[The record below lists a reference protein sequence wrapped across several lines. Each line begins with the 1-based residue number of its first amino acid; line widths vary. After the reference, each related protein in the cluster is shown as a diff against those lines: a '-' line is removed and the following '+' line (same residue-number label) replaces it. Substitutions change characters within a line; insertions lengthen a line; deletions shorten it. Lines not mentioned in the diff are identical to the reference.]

1 MAIVPG
7 TVADKFRFTI
17 RDDAVANR
25 LNVSAGQRVALHYEQ
40 HKLIPSSCFG
50 ETDYFVTDARRVT
63 D

>member
-1 MAIVPG
+1 VFL
-7 TVADKFRFTI
+7 TV
-17 RDDAVANR
+17 RDEAVANR

-50 ETDYFVTDARRVT
+50 ETDYFVTAARRVT